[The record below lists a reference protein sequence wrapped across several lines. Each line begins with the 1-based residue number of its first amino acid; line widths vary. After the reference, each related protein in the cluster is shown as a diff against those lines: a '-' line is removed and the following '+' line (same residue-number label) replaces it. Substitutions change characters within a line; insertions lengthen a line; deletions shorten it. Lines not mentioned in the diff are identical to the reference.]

1 MVRKYIK
8 EFLWTHKVK
17 YILGITAL
25 ICSGILTLAMPKL
38 LGYII
43 DCLEKRVVSQSR
55 IAWLTG
61 GMLLMAMAIFGLK
74 YLWRNLLIGRARDLE
89 CYLRDK
95 FFSHLQTLP
104 LKFYQQK
111 KTGDLMAYAINDIG
125 AIRRAFAFGLVSL
138 IDGVIIN
145 SSSLFVMAKTI
156 NPRLTLIGLAP
167 LLVAV
172 VVIFKIKNPLRRS
185 FLKVQ
190 AAYAN
195 ISEKTQENISGIRV
209 VKAYVQEEAEKKK
222 LGLASFQRM
231 RVMLDYIK
239 LSAIVGPT
247 VEICFGLSFS
257 LVLVIGSTYV
267 VDGLITLGDF
277 IAFNTYLGMLQRP
290 VRHIA
295 RIVEIWQ
302 RAMASSSRLDEIFL
316 TKSDIMDDHPV
327 NAKERFNGALEVRNL
342 SFTYPRTESEV
353 LKNISF
359 KLEAG
364 QTLGLIGPTG
374 SGKSTLINLL
384 LRLYPVPRGHIFID
398 GIEINDLPLATLRE
412 NIGYVP
418 QDNFLFSASLND
430 NIRFFSE
437 RFTLEEI
444 EAAARFASVYEN
456 IIEFPDG
463 FETVVGERG
472 ITLSGGQKQRVSIA
486 RAVIKDP
493 SILVLDDSLS
503 AVDTQ
508 TEAEI
513 LANIKA
519 ILKDRTGIIIGHRV
533 SSIKHA
539 DWIIVLDEGRIIEEG
554 NHEQLMA
561 KRGYYY
567 QLYQKQLVESRLQEV
582 GENG

>member
-1 MVRKYIK
+1 MVKKYIK

-25 ICSGILTLAMPKL
+25 ICSGILTLAVPKL

-43 DCLEKRVVSQSR
+43 DCLEKRTVSPGR

-61 GMLLMAMAIFGLK
+61 GMLLMAVVIFGLK
-74 YLWRNLLIGRARDLE
+74 YLWRNLLMGRARDLE

-95 FFSHLQTLP
+95 FFAHLQTLP
-104 LKFYQQK
+104 LKFYHQK
-111 KTGDLMAYAINDIG
+111 KTGDLMAYAINDLG

-138 IDGVIIN
+138 IDGVLIN

-156 NPRLTLIGLAP
+156 NLRLTLIGLAP
-167 LLVAV
+167 LLMAL
-172 VVIFKIKNPLRRS
+172 VVIFIVKNPLRRS
-185 FLKVQ
+185 FVKVQ

-222 LGLASFQRM
+222 LEAASLQRM

-239 LSAIVGPT
+239 LSSLVEPT
-247 VEICFGLSFS
+247 VQICFGLSFS
-257 LVLVIGSTYV
+257 LVLVFGSAYV
-267 VDGLITLGDF
+267 VEGLITLGDF
-277 IAFNTYLGMLQRP
+277 IAFNTYLTMLQRP
-290 VRHIA
+290 IRHIA
-295 RIVEIWQ
+295 RIVEVWQ
-302 RAMASSSRLDEIFL
+302 RAMASSNRLDEIFL
-316 TKSDIMDDHPV
+316 TQSDIVDDHPV
-327 NAKERFNGALEVRNL
+327 PVKERFDGAIEVRNL
-342 SFTYPRTESEV
+342 SFTYPGTEVEV

-412 NIGYVP
+412 NFGYVP
-418 QDNFLFSASLND
+418 QDNFLFSASIND
-430 NIRFFSE
+430 NIRFFSD
-437 RFTLEEI
+437 RFTREEV

-456 IIEFPDG
+456 IMEFPDG
-463 FETVVGERG
+463 FETIIGERG
-472 ITLSGGQKQRVSIA
+472 ITLSGGQKQRVAIA

-513 LANIKA
+513 LTHIKE

-533 SSIKHA
+533 SSLKHA
-539 DWIIVLDEGRIIEEG
+539 DWIIVLDEGRIIEAG
-554 NHEQLMA
+554 DHQQLMA

-582 GENG
+582 GESV